1 MAILGAYLI
10 WKEEGEELKCFLNK
24 KVFATAKISTVMADD
39 ADIAGFNDFLA
50 KYERALEVEKSAVA
64 NID

>member
-1 MAILGAYLI
+1 MKGF
-10 WKEEGEELKCFLNK
+10 LKCFLNK
-24 KVFATAKISTVMADD
+24 KVFATAEISTVMADD
-39 ADIAGFNDFLA
+39 VDIAGFNDFLA